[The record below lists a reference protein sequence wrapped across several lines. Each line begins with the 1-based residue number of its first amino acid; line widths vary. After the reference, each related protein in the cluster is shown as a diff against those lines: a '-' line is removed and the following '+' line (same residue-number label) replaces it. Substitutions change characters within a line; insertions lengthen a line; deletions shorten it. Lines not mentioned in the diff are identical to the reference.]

1 MCVGPPTGSPTS
13 PPAWSTG
20 PSVTTSAGLAYLE
33 VRAAL
38 AAAARNHGLDAD
50 GLAAAGR
57 AWTEYCPSQ
66 TRRVTRT
73 ARRDPTH
80 DLCSYRVLAGLCQHP
95 QATRRATGSSACL
108 FGGADPPGPC
118 AHPFLSAAVSS
129 GLMPYGRNRLSGRRS
144 IAASTSANHD
154 WSKPGS

>member
-1 MCVGPPTGSPTS
+1 M
-13 PPAWSTG
+13 
-20 PSVTTSAGLAYLE
+20 TTSAGLAYLE

-108 FGGADPPGPC
+108 FGGVILR
-118 AHPFLSAAVSS
+118 AHARIRSLSAAVSF
-129 GLMPYGRNRLSGRRS
+129 GLMPYGWNRLSGRRS
-144 IAASTSANHD
+144 IAASASANHD